1 MVSITIIDSGEEVV
15 DKFTVVIGN
24 QVFTMS
30 IDPRQPNGF
39 NQYAGEAEDF
49 DGFAGANRVTV
60 NDEVLRAILERVSE
74 S

>member
-39 NQYAGEAEDF
+39 NQYAGELEDF
-49 DGFAGANRVTV
+49 DQFVGENRVTV
-60 NDEVLRAILERVSE
+60 NDEVLKAILERIDQ
-74 S
+74 